1 MVKMKPHPTL
11 GIMVRSDGMV
21 LLPTNSSKTL
31 EHWTYG
37 ANNCGYRE
45 IVFKGKNYKVHKII
59 LETFIEKPEGNY
71 QVDHIDR
78 NRSNN
83 DISNL
88 RWVTPQENSLN
99 RKNTAPIGQ
108 RSIDF
113 ETPEAYKAFR
123 YKKWY
128 EKRKLKETRCD

>member
-1 MVKMKPHPTL
+1 MVKMKKHPLL
-11 GIMVRSDGMV
+11 GIMIRSDGLV
-21 LLPTNSSKTL
+21 LLPTGTSKTK

-45 IVFKGKNYKVHKII
+45 IVYKRKNYKVHKLV
-59 LETFIEKPEGNY
+59 LETFVDKPDGNY

-99 RKNTAPIGQ
+99 RSEERRVG
-108 RSIDF
+108 
-113 ETPEAYKAFR
+113 
-123 YKKWY
+123 
-128 EKRKLKETRCD
+128 KEC